1 MKPLESL
8 NNVEKA
14 KLLHSLFPAEAAGI
28 LQFVSGMSQTIA
40 GEQEH
45 QRGSWNKNELF
56 GFDFWLSLSEQ
67 AQKTITKYGRQLEKN
82 SSLFADQLFDGY
94 GAVYMVH
101 CLIIYITTQ
110 KHANTKFTLAV
121 DLLFNP

>member
-45 QRGSWNKNELF
+45 QRGVGIKMSFSASTFGCHFQNKP
-56 GFDFWLSLSEQ
+56 
-67 AQKTITKYGRQLEKN
+67 KR
-82 SSLFADQLFDGY
+82 
-94 GAVYMVH
+94 
-101 CLIIYITTQ
+101 
-110 KHANTKFTLAV
+110 
-121 DLLFNP
+121 P